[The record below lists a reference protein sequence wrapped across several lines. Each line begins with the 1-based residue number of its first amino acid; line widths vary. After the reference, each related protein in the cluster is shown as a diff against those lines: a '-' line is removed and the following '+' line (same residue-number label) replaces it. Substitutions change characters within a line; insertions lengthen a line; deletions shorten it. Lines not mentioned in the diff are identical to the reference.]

1 MTCGGLTGCVNQAQP
16 YAPVESEQQNPP
28 TPDPRSVPN
37 RPDTTPT
44 PRRTPRLRDPRGV
57 GRTTCSARP
66 GLLPAQTAHGL
77 CQAVHARRPHVL
89 VHFIERRPLL
99 GQGRAG
105 VSPEQPLGSRKPS
118 ETSSAPH
125 PLTECGALSVGGGVD
140 GTPALLSRLFHSA
153 LQVAPKSRQVET
165 EGIVAAVADDAG
177 HEQALLVLGGV
188 VAAVPHNC
196 RHFVGKFTF
205 SYRATRY
212 DASTAISTGR
222 RLYGKHDT

>member
-37 RPDTTPT
+37 RPDTTPYPAT
-44 PRRTPRLRDPRGV
+44 NPSTPRGV

-66 GLLPAQTAHGL
+66 VPLPAQTAHGL

-89 VHFIERRPLL
+89 VHFVERRPLL

-105 VSPEQPLGSRKPS
+105 ISPERPLGSRKPS

-125 PLTECGALSVGGGVD
+125 SVAGCGALSVDGRVGGH
-140 GTPALLSRLFHSA
+140 TLALLPRLVQSF
-153 LQVAPKSRQVET
+153 LQVAPESRQVKT

-177 HEQALLVLGGV
+177 LEQALLVLGGV

>member
-28 TPDPRSVPN
+28 TPDPRNVPN

-44 PRRTPRLRDPRGV
+44 PRRIPRLRDPRGV

-66 GLLPAQTAHGL
+66 VPLPAQTAHGL

-89 VHFIERRPLL
+89 VHFVERRPLP
-99 GQGRAG
+99 GQGCAG

-125 PLTECGALSVGGGVD
+125 PVAGCGAL
-140 GTPALLSRLFHSA
+140 L
-153 LQVAPKSRQVET
+153 
-165 EGIVAAVADDAG
+165 
-177 HEQALLVLGGV
+177 
-188 VAAVPHNC
+188 
-196 RHFVGKFTF
+196 VGKGPAVIRLLY
-205 SYRATRY
+205 SP
-212 DASTAISTGR
+212 ASPYPGESKR
-222 RLYGKHDT
+222 RILWPQSPITPDSSRCSLYLKA